1 MARQR
6 GLELLKA
13 NLTPDQLDQFLA
25 YRRFDVVGGVTG
37 RTYRI
42 RLAVGPMHV
51 EELDRQGR
59 CVRRLCFYP
68 RGRLVYGDIML
79 AQKVALEAFEVEAL
93 AIANKFR
100 QPGCSWPEQGWRRLY
115 WQRLTTRLAC
125 TSPAAR
131 HNN

>member
-1 MARQR
+1 MIGSLIARIGDIWGTFSSVDPRSMARQR

-93 AIANKFR
+93 AIANKF
-100 QPGCSWPEQGWRRLY
+100 
-115 WQRLTTRLAC
+115 
-125 TSPAAR
+125 PA
-131 HNN
+131 NI